1 MGGATDRRR
10 IDPLMSNVRANNE
23 VMSHPT
29 PIAPSESA
37 SSRVPVTPQAVAC
50 GFPSPAQDW
59 MDEGVDVNAHLI
71 SHPAASFIV
80 RACGESM
87 EGSGIFDGDELIVD
101 RSLTPADGD
110 VVLAVIDG
118 EFTVKHLRLDAPRRL
133 EPSSERFPTILLEGR
148 ENAMLWEVVTYCLR
162 HLRTAGIA

>member
-1 MGGATDRRR
+1 M
-10 IDPLMSNVRANNE
+10 
-23 VMSHPT
+23 
-29 PIAPSESA
+29 PIAPS
-37 SSRVPVTPQAVAC
+37 SSSPWRVPVTSQSVAC

-59 MDEGVDVNAHLI
+59 IEEGIDLNAHLI

-80 RACGESM
+80 RASGESM

-101 RSLTPADGD
+101 RSLSPADGD

-133 EPSSERFPTILLEGR
+133 EPANEQFPTILLEGR
-148 ENAMLWEVVTYCLR
+148 EDAQLWGVVTYCLR
-162 HLRTAGIA
+162 HLRAIGKH